1 MALIRYSRARWRLF
15 WLLTSCVFLYAI
27 FLLSFHIE
35 PASEAF
41 HEFHKCPACFG
52 DAFCPHMHDVK
63 LTGWYSRSL
72 LRFFNV
78 KNVFMGELNG
88 TRVVVK
94 KLAHDDEFREVDRR
108 WCRSRRCN
116 VASAVRSTVDS
127 GQSHEAALMK
137 HLFAVRKEQ
146 DMTACPSSRLIRRML
161 MMLSYS
167 PLMVARRQGA
177 SRAADVLAYTV
188 TVNAEPLLLQTFPR
202 MDDWPF
208 PTLLGSCGRTIVE
221 TYEGEPLSNF
231 EQASWT
237 VRANISLQLLDMA
250 DLMTENPTQYA
261 LYMTD
266 VSMDNFAVNDQGE
279 VRLIDLENIIV
290 VDRMQ
295 VRAERRPGWKQ
306 WLEHREEMC
315 HDCLSFNAEDLCS
328 HSASDHNFYAVCSG
342 MLAPRAFYSSYGGL
356 MHDIPKSVDEQYGL
370 SALLAMCDQPR
381 NSKENRFVASR
392 LLRRALDRVLRATTT
407 TSKDR
412 AL

>member
-266 VSMDNFAVNDQGE
+266 VKHGQLCRERSGRSEAH
-279 VRLIDLENIIV
+279 RLGKHNCGGPH
-290 VDRMQ
+290 
-295 VRAERRPGWKQ
+295 AERRPGWKQ

-407 TSKDR
+407 TSNDR

>member
-41 HEFHKCPACFG
+41 PRV
-52 DAFCPHMHDVK
+52 PQV
-63 LTGWYSRSL
+63 RSL

-177 SRAADVLAYTV
+177 LRAADVLAYTV

-266 VSMDNFAVNDQGE
+266 VSLDNFAVNDQGE

-328 HSASDHNFYAVCSG
+328 HSASDHNFYA
-342 MLAPRAFYSSYGGL
+342 
-356 MHDIPKSVDEQYGL
+356 SVDEQYGL

-407 TSKDR
+407 TSNDR